1 MQLCETGQLL
11 NPPGIMLSVNDAGE
25 ITRLLGELRSG
36 NRSVEAR
43 LLEVVYP
50 ELRRIAGR
58 CLSRE
63 PTYHTLQPTALVN
76 EAYMQLAGQFDKNW
90 HNRSHFFAVAAMVMR
105 RILVDYARTKR
116 AAKRE
121 GGRQKLEL
129 TDELAITDDKLDEI
143 LSIDAA
149 LDRLAEFDPRGSRVV
164 VLRFFGGMSE
174 DEVAHVLQVAPR
186 TIRRDW
192 NAAKAWLHGELAK
205 QAGA

>member
-1 MQLCETGQLL
+1 
-11 NPPGIMLSVNDAGE
+11 MLSVNDAGE

-129 TDELAITDDKLDEI
+129 TDELAVTDDKLDEI